1 MHTLYLV
8 MDPETLPLAR
18 DIYRLSQHR
27 TQVWRVPSG
36 AAAAGAAPQPLAVCA
51 LLQNFPFSVM
61 SINMT
66 RIALQ
71 VLREEALS
79 K

>member
-1 MHTLYLV
+1 MYLV

-27 TQVWRVPSG
+27 TQVGGGGGRRARARQPNERTRVRLP
-36 AAAAGAAPQPLAVCA
+36 
-51 LLQNFPFSVM
+51 QNFPFSVM
-61 SINMT
+61 SINMS